1 MRKTWLVPVPM
12 VLALVGETSFAAQHN
27 VSTAEIVA
35 EIQDH
40 LYHAHIFKHGQ
51 VQVSYQDGVAT
62 LTGTVDSLGV
72 KLDAE
77 HAARK
82 VEDVNQVV
90 DHITVHA
97 EDVTPRQIAEQARKE
112 IVTYPF
118 YTIFDNI
125 ILEAQGD
132 KLIVSGQVSQPYKKE
147 DIGRFLAHVKGVA
160 ELENNLE
167 VLPTSTYDDELRIA
181 IARAIFNDP
190 YFIHYANQAVP
201 PIHIIVKNGQ
211 VTLEGVVNNEL
222 EKNVAGIRASTA
234 GLSFGPVQ
242 NNLRVENP
250 KSRS

>member
-1 MRKTWLVPVPM
+1 MRKTWLVSVPM
-12 VLALVGETSFAAQHN
+12 VLNLVLIGEASFAAQHN

-40 LYHAHIFKHGQ
+40 VYHAHIFQHGQ

-125 ILEAQGD
+125 VLEAQGD

-181 IARAIFNDP
+181 VARAIFNDP

-201 PIHIIVKNGQ
+201 PIHIIVKNGN
-211 VTLEGVVNNEL
+211 VTLEGVVNNAL
-222 EKNVAGIRASTA
+222 DRAKAEADARFAATFFSLT
-234 GLSFGPVQ
+234 
-242 NNLRVENP
+242 NNLRVEHE
-250 KSRS
+250 